1 MTIMY
6 DAGKVILGIV
16 VFLALVTFPLWYNLA
31 GEASVA
37 APVLEKAQGT
47 QCVEDTEW
55 MRARHM
61 DLLNDWRDEV
71 VRDGERY
78 FVGPEGQR
86 MEKSLSNTCLS
97 CHVNKDKFCDRCH
110 NYMSVDPYCRDCHV
124 IPKEVM

>member
-1 MTIMY
+1 MY

-31 GEASVA
+31 GEASVT
-37 APVLEKAQGT
+37 APELEKAEGT
-47 QCVEDTEW
+47 QCVEDAEW
-55 MRARHM
+55 MRGRHM
-61 DLLNDWRDEV
+61 DLLDDWRDEV

-78 FVGPEGQR
+78 FVGPDGQR
-86 MEKSLSNTCLS
+86 MEKSLSNTCLN

-110 NYMSVDPYCRDCHV
+110 NYMSVDPYCWDCHV

>member
-1 MTIMY
+1 MY

-31 GEASVA
+31 GEVSVT
-37 APVLEKAQGT
+37 APELEKAEGS
-47 QCVEDTEW
+47 QCVQDAEW
-55 MRARHM
+55 MRGHHM
-61 DLLNDWRDEV
+61 DLLDDWRDEV

-78 FVGPEGQR
+78 FVGPDGQR
-86 MEKSLSNTCLS
+86 MEKSLSKTCLS

-110 NYMSVDPYCRDCHV
+110 NYMSVDPYCWDCHV